1 MRLFYENW
9 NILDGNSSVATDEL
23 SHAINF
29 GDRKQS
35 QFNSSVATDELQLII
50 NQAYCEINPL
60 RMSQN
65 CYSLA
70 ITKV

>member
-35 QFNSSVATDELQLII
+35 LLNSSVATDELQII
-50 NQAYCEINPL
+50 TNQAYCEINQL
-60 RMSQN
+60 RMLQN

>member
-60 RMSQN
+60 RKYVNRFS
-65 CYSLA
+65 
-70 ITKV
+70 

>member
-23 SHAINF
+23 SYAINF

-50 NQAYCEINPL
+50 NQAYCKIDQL
-60 RMSQN
+60 RMS
-65 CYSLA
+65 
-70 ITKV
+70 